1 MAESLERLH
10 NRILS
15 DARLK
20 AAGIVEQAEEKSKQI
35 LEESRAQVQR
45 DANDILSRASLEA
58 ENIRR
63 SVLSSRIRANRL
75 RILEE
80 KNKIVQS
87 VLKSV
92 EQRLS
97 DIARTDK
104 FESTLKRLVLEAVE
118 AVGTDNAV
126 VKIGFRNAEKKSLQ
140 SLGQSL
146 PKGTKLLADETAID
160 ELGGGIA
167 SDPEGKMSFN
177 NSFKA
182 RIERLD
188 NQLLT
193 TISSTIFGEKA
204 SHLLIRPE
212 TKHQVSII

>member
-1 MAESLERLH
+1 MSESLEKLH

-35 LEESRAQVQR
+35 LDESRAQAQR
-45 DANDILSRASLEA
+45 DAIDILSRAGLEA
-58 ENIRR
+58 ESIRR
-63 SVLSSRIRANRL
+63 SILSSRIRANRL

-80 KNKIVQS
+80 KNQIVRS

-92 EQRLS
+92 EQLLS
-97 DIARTDK
+97 DIARSDQ

-126 VKIGFRNAEKKSLQ
+126 VKVGFRNAEKKGLQ

-146 PKGTKLLADETAID
+146 PKGTKFLADETVID
-160 ELGGGIA
+160 ELGGVIA

-193 TISSTIFGEKA
+193 TISSTIFGE
-204 SHLLIRPE
+204 
-212 TKHQVSII
+212 

>member
-1 MAESLERLH
+1 MAESLEKLH

-35 LEESRAQVQR
+35 LDESRAQAQR
-45 DANDILSRASLEA
+45 DAIDILSRAGLEA
-58 ENIRR
+58 ESIRR
-63 SVLSSRIRANRL
+63 SILSSRIRANRL

-87 VLKSV
+87 VLKLV

-97 DIARTDK
+97 DIARTDQ

-126 VKIGFRNAEKKSLQ
+126 VKVGFRNAEKKGLQ

-146 PKGTKLLADETAID
+146 PKGTKFLADETVID
-160 ELGGGIA
+160 ELGGVIV

-193 TISSTIFGEKA
+193 TISSTVFGE
-204 SHLLIRPE
+204 
-212 TKHQVSII
+212 